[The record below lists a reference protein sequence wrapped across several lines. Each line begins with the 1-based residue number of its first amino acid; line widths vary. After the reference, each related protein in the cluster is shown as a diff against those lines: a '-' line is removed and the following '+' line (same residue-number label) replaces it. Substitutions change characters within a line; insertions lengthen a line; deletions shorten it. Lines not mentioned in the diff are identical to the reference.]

1 MNDYVMFKLSKQDKQ
16 LLKQLAQSRRMGMS
30 AYIRDRVLTQPG
42 TILTA
47 EKYEAQ
53 TEV

>member
-1 MNDYVMFKLSKQDKQ
+1 MFKLSKKDKQ

-30 AYIRDRVLTQPG
+30 AYIRDRVLTQPE
-42 TILTA
+42 TLLTK
-47 EKYEAQ
+47 ETYEAQ